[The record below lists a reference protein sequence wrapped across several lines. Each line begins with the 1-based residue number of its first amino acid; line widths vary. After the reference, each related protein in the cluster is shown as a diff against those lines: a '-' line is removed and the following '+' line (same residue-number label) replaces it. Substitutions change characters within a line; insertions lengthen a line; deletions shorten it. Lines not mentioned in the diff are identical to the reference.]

1 MRFTDER
8 IEKELIPLVI
18 KAGDDLSTRLGFHK

>member
-8 IEKELIPLVI
+8 MDKELIPLV
-18 KAGDDLSTRLGFHK
+18 KRAGEEISTKLGFHK